1 MSFTDFLPTGDI
13 DPPPSVF
20 PPTDLVLTGPGKPF
34 ISTDENGNMVMGAPV
49 IASSFA
55 GPKGNSLVVSG
66 GLLLGDT
73 KYPPPSGGLPLE
85 LPVLEVNGLGQST
98 SVLVSDYASNPVFY
112 ATSNTAPQYTG
123 RCCQCSGISRS
134 TEASTA

>member
-1 MSFTDFLPTGDI
+1 MSFTDFLPKGDI
-13 DPPPSVF
+13 DPPPPF

-55 GPKGNSLVVSG
+55 GLKGDSLVISG

-73 KYPPPSGGLPLE
+73 KYPPPSDQLPLE
-85 LPVLEVNGLGQST
+85 FPVLEVDGLGRIGLPFEPG
-98 SVLVSDYASNPVFY
+98 VLRHF
-112 ATSNTAPQYTG
+112 
-123 RCCQCSGISRS
+123 
-134 TEASTA
+134 